1 MITPDTLAQIAHDNT
16 WTYTAGTIVE
26 DPTLDDAHW
35 EIATTNALLTELKLS
50 TDLRDRVKPLLEA
63 MSHNGTAS
71 LATFTGRITF

>member
-1 MITPDTLAQIAHDNT
+1 MITHGPTPLAPSSKTLL
-16 WTYTAGTIVE
+16 
-26 DPTLDDAHW
+26 LDDAHW

-71 LATFTGRITF
+71 LATLRAASHLTKMEVIRR

>member
-1 MITPDTLAQIAHDNT
+1 
-16 WTYTAGTIVE
+16 
-26 DPTLDDAHW
+26 DAHW